1 MSQLRARVYS
11 TEAIPLRRMDYGE
24 ADRII
29 TVLTP
34 FQGKVRLLAKG
45 VRRPTS
51 RMAGHIELFNHTQL
65 QLARGR
71 DLEILSQ
78 AATIASFRGIRD
90 NVVKAAQAFHLAE
103 LTDGFLLDG
112 DAHLEVFN
120 LLLWSLARLSED
132 EFAPEFIARFFEL
145 HLLSAV
151 GFHPG
156 LQTCLRCQTNIEPGA
171 NGYSVF
177 LGGVVC
183 PLCAP
188 IVPDASPVGSD
199 ALKLLRFLQRTSRDS
214 LRVVHVASPVLS
226 EAEWLMRRHLEFA
239 LERKLRATDFVRR
252 AMESAPAYIR

>member
-1 MSQLRARVYS
+1 
-11 TEAIPLRRMDYGE
+11 MDYGE

-51 RMAGHIELFNHTQL
+51 RMAGHVELFNHAQL

-78 AATIASFRGIRD
+78 AATIQAFRGIRE

-103 LTDGFLLDG
+103 LTDGFLQDA
-112 DAHLEVFN
+112 DAHPEVFN
-120 LLLWSLARLSED
+120 LLLWALARLSED
-132 EFAPEFIARFFEL
+132 EFEPGYIARFYEL

-151 GFHPG
+151 GFRPD
-156 LQTCLRCQTNIEPGA
+156 LQACLRCQIAIEPGS
-171 NGYSVF
+171 NRYSVT

-183 PLCAP
+183 PVCAP
-188 IVPDASPVGSD
+188 LVLDATPVRSD
-199 ALKLLRFLQRTSRDS
+199 ALKLLRFLQRTARDR
-214 LRVVHVASPVLS
+214 LRAVNVADQVLG
-226 EAEWLMRRHLEFA
+226 EAERLMRRHLEFA
-239 LERKLRATDFVRR
+239 LERRLRASDFVRQ
-252 AMESAPAYIR
+252 ATESTPAYRS